1 MHDLDAIRI
10 FWKEWR
16 AQRSFWLG
24 LLALAVGLEFLLVV
38 VPPMWRPHVDP
49 IDQLRVYQTLGIILS
64 CAFATGSAA
73 IAFAGEVESKTKGL
87 LQRIPLRTRDL
98 LAGKLSLSVLGSYL
112 LLLVIWIAGGIML
125 LQSAQT
131 PIPSTMSVEAS
142 REIGSFAR
150 LLAWP
155 CIFVVVSGLFSLILT
170 DVLLTVIIAGLAA
183 AILMWAPGV
192 HEYLTIQGGLIVAVA
207 LCDFFLARRW
217 IQSTGGFN
225 WPESLSIS
233 FPQIAIRQSVWLDA
247 APSALESQRSAVA
260 WRRAA
265 GSLLWKEFR
274 QAFVLCVVILVAGVI
289 AEFVYTILAEHLLGR
304 NNLGFLVPVIL
315 IVFAP
320 LLPGVAAMWA
330 ERRGSGYRLLVNQGI
345 AADGFLLCKH
355 AVWLSLSLAVFATL
369 LIFDRGF
376 VTARSG
382 VNQSPLWSLAEG
394 IGYRTFHSGIQIDSD
409 GLVTE
414 TNVAVPFAVA
424 AFHVVLL
431 YALGFLLTVLLPG
444 PVVACFAGAI
454 VAVGIAMGWTGVAVL
469 GIPFSW
475 TIGLL
480 PVIFLAVA
488 WLRTSDWLSGRNDVA
503 ARVRAAALFV
513 GSLVAILAG
522 IIVFRLTEIPAAAFP
537 AVPPQSDAARAGSA
551 EGNRSLFVDAL
562 NEVTGP
568 PRVFDSLRGGTI
580 FPRWSPISEAIEPW
594 IERNTKALNTAVAAS
609 RLPPGSFSA
618 LGRTDSIDHEVIV
631 SNGQRLW
638 WLAELL
644 VFSARKL
651 ENEDRLDEAYNCYVA
666 LARLGNDAAL
676 SDWKAPRM
684 LGDGFLSLALDRM
697 QRWAAS
703 PIQTTARVKKA
714 IREFESLVASNASSA
729 TLVKRWQADR
739 RELRESLSRPP
750 ADPSARAVCQ
760 QAWVRWLTP
769 WELARLE
776 RLLNAFFEADLN
788 ETAEIDW
795 DLNRQGFVTATPE
808 RVAQWSHDNLP
819 PWKFER
825 TTLDPPEPV
834 KLESWGAARRI
845 DRLATER
852 MYLIG
857 LALADFQRVHE
868 KLPNSLSALVPDYFE
883 RLPVDPWRGGQFI
896 YEPRGVPTPIKYDD
910 SEQFSSSKPFLASTG
925 MLDTHYIRNRDA
937 DNTIESSFTATG
949 EMKKRRGHR
958 YWPAPL
964 VPLPF
969 TRWWLPGRD

>member
-24 LLALAVGLEFLLVV
+24 LLGMAIGLEFLLVV

-49 IDQLRVYQTLGIILS
+49 IDQLRVFQTLGIILS

-98 LAGKLSLSVLGSYL
+98 LAGKLSLSVFGSYL
-112 LLLVIWIAGGIML
+112 LLVVIWIAGGIML

-131 PIPSTMSVEAS
+131 SIPSTMSAEAS
-142 REIGSFAR
+142 LEIGSFAKQ
-150 LLAWP
+150 LAWP
-155 CIFVVVSGLFSLILT
+155 CIFVVVGGLFSLILS
-170 DVLLTVIIAGLAA
+170 DVLLTVIIAGLAT
-183 AILMWAPGV
+183 AILMAAPGV
-192 HEYLTIQGGLIVAVA
+192 HEYLTIQAVLIVAVA

-217 IQSTGGFN
+217 IQATGGFN
-225 WPESLSIS
+225 WPEPLRIS
-233 FPQIAIRQSVWLDA
+233 FPQIAIGRSAWLEA

-274 QAFVLCVVILVAGVI
+274 QAFMFCAVILVAGL
-289 AEFVYTILAEHLLGR
+289 LAEGVYAFFAER
-304 NNLGFLVPVIL
+304 FPSKENLGHLVPVIL

-320 LLPGVAAMWA
+320 LFPGIAAMWA
-330 ERRGSGYRLLVNQGI
+330 ERRGGGYRLLVNQGM
-345 AADGFLLCKH
+345 AADGFLICKH
-355 AVWLSLSLAVFATL
+355 VVWLPLSLAVFGML
-369 LIFDRGF
+369 LMIDRM
-376 VTARSG
+376 VVRAALPHDRDA
-382 VNQSPLWSLAEG
+382 LWNLAAAVAYG
-394 IGYRTFHSGIQIDSD
+394 TFHSGIHTDSPA
-409 GLVTE
+409 LLAE
-414 TNVAVPFAVA
+414 TSVAAPFAVA

-431 YALGFLLTVLLPG
+431 YALGFLLTLLLPG
-444 PVVACFAGAI
+444 PVMALFAGAI
-454 VAVGIAMGWTGVAVL
+454 VFVGIALGWMGVVLL

-488 WLRTSDWLSGRNDVA
+488 WLRTADWLSGRNDGA
-503 ARVRAAALFV
+503 ARVRAASLFA
-513 GSLVAILAG
+513 GSLVAIMAG
-522 IIVFRLTEIPAAAFP
+522 IIIFRLTEIPAVAFP
-537 AVPPQSDAARAGSA
+537 AAPPQSEAVRTGLPG
-551 EGNRSLFVDAL
+551 GNRSLFVDAM

-580 FPRWSPISEAIEPW
+580 FPRLSLVSESIEPW

-618 LGRTDSIDHEVIV
+618 LGRTDATGREATV
-631 SNGQRLW
+631 SNGDRLW

-676 SDWKAPRM
+676 SDWDAPRV
-684 LGDGFLSLALDRM
+684 LGDGFLYVALDRM

-703 PIQTTARVKKA
+703 PRQTTARIKKA
-714 IREFESLVASNASSA
+714 IREFESLEASSSKAA
-729 TLVKRWQADR
+729 TVLKSWQANR
-739 RELRESLSRPP
+739 QELREALSH
-750 ADPSARAVCQ
+750 PSANPTDRSFCQ
-760 QAWVRWLTP
+760 QTWVLWLMP
-769 WELARLE
+769 WELARLG
-776 RLLNAFFEADLN
+776 RLVNAIFAADFN
-788 ETAEIDW
+788 ETAEIDR
-795 DLNRQGFVTATPE
+795 DLSKQGFVTATAE
-808 RVAQWSHDNLP
+808 RVAQWSHDHAA
-819 PWKFER
+819 PWKFEG
-825 TTLDPPEPV
+825 TTLYPPEPV
-834 KLESWGAARRI
+834 NLESWGAEHRI

-852 MYLIG
+852 MYLLG
-857 LALADFQRVHE
+857 LALADFNRIHD

-883 RLPVDPWRGGQFI
+883 RLPVDPWGGEEFT
-896 YEPRGVPTPIKYDD
+896 YKPRGVLAPITY
-910 SEQFSSSKPFLASTG
+910 ENGHIQNAAPFLASAG
-925 MLDTHYIRNRDA
+925 MFDTHYVRNRDR
-937 DNTIESSFTATG
+937 DDSIESSFTASG
-949 EMKKRRGHR
+949 EMKKRRGKF

-969 TRWWLPGRD
+969 ARWWRPGQD